1 MQSTAK
7 MPAQQTGLS
16 IPAGKKLSTLV
27 RNVIAAVLLV
37 ALLGALFVPFTDYE
51 YTKKVTIKN
60 AETGKRERVET
71 VFSGTLSMMD
81 YIWHPYTD
89 QAKEVAEWIAEESPI
104 AQEGYDIAN
113 VVLMPLALMLF
124 TVLSFAFALIFH
136 KTYFA
141 PCFTAFSAIFGA
153 VTYAVNPLMQLQPAR
168 IVMIIVYAAVAVL
181 AVMLVVA
188 LKRETDAEKRDP
200 HYKLAHYN
208 EQPLWRHVCKNW
220 MIYSFLIIPVVYF
233 VIFRY
238 APMLGNVIA
247 FRTYRGGPNFMGT
260 GWRGFEYFSQ
270 FLAQEDFW
278 RAFRNTLTLSLE
290 YLALRFPLTLAFA
303 LLLNEMRQLRAKKFV
318 QTVSYLPHF
327 ISTVILV
334 GMVKEITS
342 TNGPINMLIKAMGN
356 DAILFVQEPEWFH
369 TLYIVSG
376 LWQGLGWGTIL
387 YLAAMTN
394 VNTELYEAAEIDGAN
409 RFRRVWH
416 VTIPGILPTVCT
428 LLVLDIGGIMGSN
441 FEKILLMYDP
451 LTYETADVISTYVYR
466 MGVSGGQ
473 FSFSTAIGLFE
484 GIIGLVLVSIA
495 NAVSRKLTDSSL
507 W

>member
-1 MQSTAK
+1 M
-7 MPAQQTGLS
+7 GLY
-16 IPAGKKLSTLV
+16 AG
-27 RNVIAAVLLV
+27 
-37 ALLGALFVPFTDYE
+37 
-51 YTKKVTIKN
+51 
-60 AETGKRERVET
+60 
-71 VFSGTLSMMD
+71 
-81 YIWHPYTD
+81 
-89 QAKEVAEWIAEESPI
+89 
-104 AQEGYDIAN
+104 
-113 VVLMPLALMLF
+113 
-124 TVLSFAFALIFH
+124 
-136 KTYFA
+136 
-141 PCFTAFSAIFGA
+141 
-153 VTYAVNPLMQLQPAR
+153 
-168 IVMIIVYAAVAVL
+168 VAVGCVL
-181 AVMLVVA
+181 AIVA
-188 LKRETDAEKRDP
+188 LKRETDEEKKDP

-208 EQPLWRHVCKNW
+208 EQPLLVHIKKNW
-220 MIYSFLIIPVVYF
+220 MIYSFLIIPIAYF

-238 APMLGNVIA
+238 APMIGNVIA
-247 FRTYRGGPNFMGT
+247 FRTYRGGPNFTGT

-290 YLALRFPLTLAFA
+290 YLALRFPLTLTFA
-303 LLLNEMRQLRAKKFV
+303 LLLNEMRNMKAKKFV

-342 TNGPINMLIKAMGN
+342 TNGPINMIIKALGN
-356 DAILFVQEPEWFH
+356 DPVLFVQEPEWFH

-376 LWQGLGWGTIL
+376 IWQGLGWGTIL

-394 VNTELYEAAEIDGAN
+394 INTELYEAAEIDGAN

-441 FEKILLMYDP
+441 FEKVLLMYTP

-473 FSFSTAIGLFE
+473 FSFSTAVGLFE

-495 NAVSRKLTDSSL
+495 NAASRKLTDSSL

>member
-7 MPAQQTGLS
+7 QDVLLS
-16 IPAGKKLSTLV
+16 TGKKNATLI
-27 RNVIAAVLLV
+27 RNAIIAVLLV
-37 ALLGALFVPFTDYE
+37 ALLGALFIPFSDYS
-51 YTKKVTIKN
+51 YTKKVTVKDP
-60 AETGKRERVET
+60 ETGKRQRVEQEY
-71 VFSGTLSMMD
+71 SGKLSLMD
-81 YIWHPYTD
+81 YIWRPYTD
-89 QAKEVAEWIAEESPI
+89 ASKEVAKWIEKESPI
-104 AQEGYDIAN
+104 AREGYNIAN
-113 VVLMPLALMLF
+113 VVLMPLGLMLL
-124 TVLSFAFALIFH
+124 TVLALAFALRFH
-136 KTYFA
+136 KTFFA
-141 PCFTAFSAIFGA
+141 PGFSCFTALFGA
-153 VTYAVNPLMQLQPAR
+153 ACYAVSPLMSLQPGRFLLMGLYIGIAAGCA
-168 IVMIIVYAAVAVL
+168 VIIISQKQ
-181 AVMLVVA
+181 A
-188 LKRETDAEKRDP
+188 LDAEKRSP

-208 EQPLWRHVCKNW
+208 EQPLLLHIKKNW
-220 MIYSFLIIPVVYF
+220 MIYSFLIVPVIYF
-233 VIFRY
+233 VVFRY
-238 APMLGNVIA
+238 APMLGNLIA
-247 FRTYRGGPNFMGT
+247 FRTYRGGPQFLGT
-260 GWRGFEYFSQ
+260 GWRGLEYFSQ

-303 LLLNEMRQLRAKKFV
+303 LLLNELRNVRAKKFV

-342 TNGPINMLIKAMGN
+342 TNGPINMIIKSFGN
-356 DAILFVQEPEWFH
+356 SPILFVQKPEWFH

-394 VNTELYEAAEIDGAN
+394 INTELYEAAEIDGAN
-409 RFRRVWH
+409 RFHRVWH

-466 MGVSGGQ
+466 MGVAGGQ

-495 NAVSRKLTDSSL
+495 NAASRKLTDSSL

>member
-1 MQSTAK
+1 MQSAAK
-7 MPAQQTGLS
+7 RTRSITDIIMPRKRRS
-16 IPAGKKLSTLV
+16 KTLL
-27 RNVIAAVLLV
+27 RNGVIAALLVVLLC
-37 ALLGALFVPFTDYE
+37 ALFIPFQEYE
-51 YTKKVTIKN
+51 YTKKVTVKDP
-60 AETGKRERVET
+60 ETGKRERVATE
-71 VFSGTLSMMD
+71 FSGELSLMG
-81 YIWHPYTD
+81 YLWRPYTD
-89 QAKEVAEWIAEESPI
+89 ASEEVGEWIAEESPI
-104 AQEGYDIAN
+104 ADKDYDIAEMA
-113 VVLMPLALMLF
+113 VWPLGLMLM
-124 TVLSFAFALIFH
+124 TLLSVVFGLKFH

-141 PCFTAFSAIFGA
+141 PLFSGVTAFLGA
-153 VTYAVNPLMQLQPAR
+153 EAYAFSPLLTLQPGR
-168 IVMIIVYAAVAVL
+168 FVLRWLYIAVAVL
-181 AVMLVVA
+181 CLLSIIK
-188 LKRETDAEKRDP
+188 LKKEKDEEKRDP

-208 EQPLWRHVCKNW
+208 EQPLWTHIKKNW
-220 MIYSFLIIPVVYF
+220 MIYSFLIIPVAYF
-233 VIFRY
+233 VVFRY

-247 FRTYRGGPNFMGT
+247 FRTYRGGPQFMGT

-270 FLAQEDFW
+270 FIAQEDFW

-290 YLALRFPLTLAFA
+290 YLALRFPLTLTFA
-303 LLLNEMRQLRAKKFV
+303 LLLNEMRNVRAKKFV

-334 GMVKEITS
+334 GMVKELTS
-342 TNGPINMLIKAMGN
+342 TAGPINSLIVALGGES
-356 DAILFVQEPEWFH
+356 IIFVQEPEWFH

-376 LWQGLGWGTIL
+376 IWQGLGWGTIL

-394 VNTELYEAAEIDGAN
+394 INTELYEAAEIDGAN

-441 FEKILLMYDP
+441 FEKILLLYDP

-466 MGVSGGQ
+466 MGVSGGM

-495 NAVSRKLTDSSL
+495 NAASRKLTDSSL

>member
-1 MQSTAK
+1 MQSTVVRSSGNAGVK
-7 MPAQQTGLS
+7 SLFSGKHATLWRNGL
-16 IPAGKKLSTLV
+16 
-27 RNVIAAVLLV
+27 IAALLVVLLC
-37 ALLGALFVPFTDYE
+37 AMFIPFQDYE

-60 AETGKRERVET
+60 AETGKRERVEQT
-71 VFSGTLSMMD
+71 FSGSVSMMS
-81 YIWHPYTD
+81 YLWHPYTD
-89 QAKEVAEWIAEESPI
+89 GAETVSEWIAEESPI
-104 AQEGYDIAN
+104 AREGYNIAD
-113 VVLMPLALMLF
+113 VALMPLALMLL
-124 TVLSFAFALIFH
+124 TALSFVFALKFH

-141 PCFTAFSAIFGA
+141 PGFACLTALYGA
-153 VTYAVNPLMQLQPAR
+153 VCYIASPLLSMQPGRFVLVALYL
-168 IVMIIVYAAVAVL
+168 VAAVAAVL
-181 AVMLVVA
+181 AILK
-188 LKRETDAEKRDP
+188 LKRDTDLEKQDP

-208 EQPLWRHVCKNW
+208 EQPLLVHIRKNW
-220 MIYSFLIIPVVYF
+220 MIYSFLIIPVAYF
-233 VIFRY
+233 VVFRY

-270 FLAQEDFW
+270 FLQQEDFW

-290 YLALRFPLTLAFA
+290 YLALRFPLTLGFA
-303 LLLNEMRQLRAKKFV
+303 LLLNELRNMRAKKLV
-318 QTVSYLPHF
+318 QTISYLPHF

-342 TNGPINMLIKAMGN
+342 TNGPINMLIKATGN
-356 DAILFVQEPEWFH
+356 SAILFVQEPEWFH

-394 VNTELYEAAEIDGAN
+394 INTELYEAAEIDGAN
-409 RFRRVWH
+409 RFDRVWH

-484 GIIGLVLVSIA
+484 GVIGLVLVSIA
-495 NAVSRKLTDSSL
+495 NAASRKLTDSSL